1 MCAIIA
7 RRNIPYREPRRKSPV
22 RLLILI
28 LGICLLG
35 GLIVATAWAAEGEG
49 NAIIID
55 LEQILSSISGPSP
68 SPAPVP
74 SPGSDGENPP
84 NGGEPVQEEASLAQ
98 LNHDGIQKM
107 VDRIAKKYGAVGLQ
121 VAVVE
126 NGVVTDTYAYGW
138 ATKKTDP
145 MTADHKMRVA
155 SISKVLVGMGA
166 MILREEGVVNLDDSI
181 GEYWGFPVRNPY
193 HPNTPVSIRS
203 LLTHTSSIYIAGD
216 KVSREYQDVRNGLKR
231 GRVFTRS
238 KPGALASWGYN
249 NYGFVVLGM
258 TLEAAADDNLDN
270 ILHRRLFDAM
280 DIDAAFFPGDMKD
293 TSRLVTLYSGGKTSY
308 TIDFQKG
315 LRATTPAATG
325 KCFPGGLTI
334 SAADLG
340 KLAAM
345 LAKDGQY
352 NGVQLL
358 SAESVELMESYED
371 QMISGGFYQGM
382 PLRYR
387 PDLYSRDGLY
397 YHTGSAYGVYNLFSY
412 DPVAGDGVVV
422 LTVGASGK
430 KDGNGI
436 YAVCGEISN
445 YIYQIIA

>member
-1 MCAIIA
+1 
-7 RRNIPYREPRRKSPV
+7 
-22 RLLILI
+22 
-28 LGICLLG
+28 
-35 GLIVATAWAAEGEG
+35 
-49 NAIIID
+49 
-55 LEQILSSISGPSP
+55 
-68 SPAPVP
+68 PVP
-74 SPGSDGENPP
+74 SPDPVPSLGCGEENPP
-84 NGGEPVQEEASLAQ
+84 SGGEPVQEEASLAQ
-98 LNHDGIQKM
+98 LNHDSIQAK
-107 VDRIAKKYGAVGLQ
+107 VDAIAKKYGAVGLQ

-126 NGVVTDTYAYGW
+126 DGVVTDTYVYGW

-181 GEYWGFPVRNPY
+181 GNYWGFTVRNPY
-193 HPNTPVSIRS
+193 HTGTPVSIRS

-231 GRVFTRS
+231 GSVFTRS

-258 TLEAAADDNLDN
+258 TLELAADDNLDN

-293 TSRLVTLYSGGKTSY
+293 TSRLVTLYSGGKASY
-308 TIDFQKG
+308 SIDYQKS
-315 LRATTPAATG
+315 LRAAAPAATG

-352 NGVQLL
+352 GGVQLL
-358 SAESVELMESYED
+358 SAESVELMESHAD
-371 QMISGGFYQGM
+371 QMITGGFYQGM
-382 PLRYR
+382 PLRCR
-387 PDLYSRDGLY
+387 PGLY
-397 YHTGSAYGVYNLFSY
+397 GRDSLCYHTGSAYGVYNLFSY
-412 DPVAGDGVVV
+412 DPVTGDGVVV

-436 YAVCGEISN
+436 YAVCGEISS
-445 YIYQIIA
+445 YIYGVIA